1 MAVYE
6 TGSRAETAALGER
19 LAKVLRSGSLV
30 LFTGGLGAGKTAFCE
45 GIARGLGCTD
55 EVSSPTFAIVNVY
68 RGPQPFAHFDMY
80 RRRRGG
86 CRRVERKRRA
96 ARGGR
101 TRCSCGHRSA
111 GRAPPPH
118 HHRGGSA
125 LTIFGLDSAGK
136 TAGIAILRDSRLIY
150 ECYLATGHT
159 HSETLL
165 CLCKNAFDAA
175 GLSPAEIDVFAAA
188 AGPGSFTGLRIGLAA
203 VKGLAFPHDT
213 PCAAVSTLEALA
225 YSAAVEGTLLCAL
238 DARRGEVYWAGFF
251 AADGAVERLCPDES
265 APAASLRGFVE
276 SAREPVW
283 LLGDGAQLVDEALN
297 GTGKTRLYPEA
308 YRLGRA
314 GGVCRA
320 ALAAGETVPAAQL
333 IPDYHRLSQAE
344 RERAARLQ
352 AAP

>member
-1 MAVYE
+1 M
-6 TGSRAETAALGER
+6 
-19 LAKVLRSGSLV
+19 
-30 LFTGGLGAGKTAFCE
+30 
-45 GIARGLGCTD
+45 
-55 EVSSPTFAIVNVY
+55 
-68 RGPQPFAHFDMY
+68 
-80 RRRRGG
+80 
-86 CRRVERKRRA
+86 
-96 ARGGR
+96 
-101 TRCSCGHRSA
+101 
-111 GRAPPPH
+111 
-118 HHRGGSA
+118 
-125 LTIFGLDSAGK
+125 TIFGLDSAGK

-265 APAASLRGFVE
+265 APAASLRGVC
-276 SAREPVW
+276 
-283 LLGDGAQLVDEALN
+283 
-297 GTGKTRLYPEA
+297 GK
-308 YRLGRA
+308 RA
-314 GGVCRA
+314 GAGVAAGRRRA
-320 ALAAGETVPAAQL
+320 AGGRGAERHGQGPACIPKPTAWAAPAACAGCAG
-333 IPDYHRLSQAE
+333 SG
-344 RERAARLQ
+344 
-352 AAP
+352 

>member
-1 MAVYE
+1 MI
-6 TGSRAETAALGER
+6 T
-19 LAKVLRSGSLV
+19 
-30 LFTGGLGAGKTAFCE
+30 
-45 GIARGLGCTD
+45 
-55 EVSSPTFAIVNVY
+55 
-68 RGPQPFAHFDMY
+68 
-80 RRRRGG
+80 
-86 CRRVERKRRA
+86 
-96 ARGGR
+96 
-101 TRCSCGHRSA
+101 
-111 GRAPPPH
+111 
-118 HHRGGSA
+118 
-125 LTIFGLDSAGK
+125 FGLDSAGR
-136 TAGIAILRDSRLIY
+136 TAAVGLMRDEELLY
-150 ECYLATGHT
+150 EAFLSAGHT
-159 HSETLL
+159 HSETLMGL
-165 CLCKNAFDAA
+165 VDGAFKAT
-175 GLSPAEIDVFAAA
+175 GLSPADVDLWGVC
-188 AGPGSFTGLRIGLAA
+188 AGPGSFTGLRIGLAT
-203 VKGLAFPHDT
+203 VKGLALVHKA
-213 PCAAVSTLEALA
+213 PCAAVSTPEALA
-225 YSAAVEGTLLCAL
+225 WGCPAGNGTVLAAL

-320 ALAAGETVPAAQL
+320 ALAAGETVPAARL

>member
-19 LAKVLRSGSLV
+19 LAKALHSGSLV

-45 GIARGLGCTD
+45 GVARGLGCTD

-80 RRRRGG
+80 RISTMEDL
-86 CRRVERKRRA
+86 ERKRRA

-101 TRCSCGHRSA
+101 TRRSCGHRSA
-111 GRAPPPH
+111 GRTPPPH

>member
-1 MAVYE
+1 M
-6 TGSRAETAALGER
+6 
-19 LAKVLRSGSLV
+19 
-30 LFTGGLGAGKTAFCE
+30 
-45 GIARGLGCTD
+45 
-55 EVSSPTFAIVNVY
+55 
-68 RGPQPFAHFDMY
+68 
-80 RRRRGG
+80 
-86 CRRVERKRRA
+86 
-96 ARGGR
+96 
-101 TRCSCGHRSA
+101 
-111 GRAPPPH
+111 
-118 HHRGGSA
+118 
-125 LTIFGLDSAGK
+125 TIFGLDSAGK

-283 LLGDGAQLVDEALN
+283 LLGDGAQLVD
-297 GTGKTRLYPEA
+297 TR
-308 YRLGRA
+308 R
-314 GGVCRA
+314 
-320 ALAAGETVPAAQL
+320 
-333 IPDYHRLSQAE
+333 
-344 RERAARLQ
+344 
-352 AAP
+352 